1 MDVDENQHL
10 YNTIFRKRLYPPLVL
25 GQGSRP
31 SEGTVPR
38 PPDLSR
44 CVSRPPGL
52 VSLPAS
58 RQPLSAGVSGS
69 LRGGVVDSVSLWP
82 ACRILELCAADRG
95 LVALVRCLRVDVLGP
110 RFLHRLYATCAA
122 SAGGDNGSCAPLNTR
137 PFGGAAHRP
146 SSKDTLA
153 TPPLCSLP
161 ACESKRREAQP
172 EQKERSSWTD
182 WNRKR
187 GAGGLGWTDIDVKF
201 EEIFTLDSLH
211 S

>member
-146 SSKDTLA
+146 SSKDTLRCA
-153 TPPLCSLP
+153 PSPPANLSD
-161 ACESKRREAQP
+161 ARRSP
-172 EQKERSSWTD
+172 
-182 WNRKR
+182 NRKR
-187 GAGGLGWTDIDVKF
+187 GAAGLTGTEK
-201 EEIFTLDSLH
+201 EEQVDSAGLILM
-211 S
+211 